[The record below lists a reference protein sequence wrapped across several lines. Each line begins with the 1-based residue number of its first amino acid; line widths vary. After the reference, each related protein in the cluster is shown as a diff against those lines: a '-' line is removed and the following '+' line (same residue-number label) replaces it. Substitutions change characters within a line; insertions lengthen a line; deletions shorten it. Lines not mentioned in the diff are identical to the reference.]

1 MRECASRGCASR
13 GSFENKN
20 NYKETGGASWVRS
33 KKHPGKGVC
42 IFKFENMDN
51 YSEPGWD
58 IWKQAG
64 LRETADH
71 AGDVRLGNPLET
83 RMITGNPGGAS

>member
-1 MRECASRGCASR
+1 MGHL
-13 GSFENKN
+13 GL
-20 NYKETGGASWVRS
+20 GVRNTR
-33 KKHPGKGVC
+33 GKGCVSLSLRTW
-42 IFKFENMDN
+42 IITVN
-51 YSEPGWD
+51 PGGTS
-58 IWKQAG
+58 QAG

>member
-1 MRECASRGCASR
+1 MRGCASR

-42 IFKFENMDN
+42 IFKFENTDN

-58 IWKQAG
+58 ISGWPKRDRGPRRGCAS
-64 LRETADH
+64 RESFGNKDDYREP
-71 AGDVRLGNPLET
+71 GSGILG
-83 RMITGNPGGAS
+83 